1 MSKIPSIVVSVLLMV
16 TISAGAEKPDWAG
29 QGKASV
35 ERMEAG
41 RPAVKGTESADQY
54 AVDEGR
60 KEKKYKNKEKQLN
73 KQANKQRDEL
83 KGQEKQK
90 AKKSEQTQKEHDKG
104 SEQGQQA
111 RQERKKWWKFWGE

>member
-1 MSKIPSIVVSVLLMV
+1 MNKILSIVVSALLMV
-16 TISAGAEKPDWAG
+16 TIPVWAEKPDKAG
-29 QGKASV
+29 QGKVSV
-35 ERMEAG
+35 ERTEAG
-41 RPAVKGTESADQY
+41 RPAVKGTESSDEY

-90 AKKSEQTQKEHDKG
+90 AKKSGQTQKELDKG